1 MLLGGSGQL
10 KRFFFMEEE
19 GEDYDVMEDIQ
30 KSFNIDNFYIFRY
43 QFFLT
48 YYIGVIKRD
57 QYRKMKLMES

>member
-1 MLLGGSGQL
+1 
-10 KRFFFMEEE
+10 MEEE

>member
-43 QFFLT
+43 
-48 YYIGVIKRD
+48 
-57 QYRKMKLMES
+57 

>member
-19 GEDYDVMEDIQ
+19 REDYDVMEDIQ